1 MKFCAYMTLCLCLPF
16 ALLAED
22 GDKDESETPSE
33 DDAVAEKA
41 EVDPGFERYK
51 TILDRF
57 PFGQPPPGFNPDA
70 PDGTGE
76 GSRGGAAGEEATE
89 AEVSEMEQQ
98 ILSSV
103 AVSMLNRSPDG
114 SVFVGFTDKSVQP
127 PRNYLLRVGE
137 KREGCEWMIV
147 DANPEERSVK
157 LSKGGVEATFR
168 LGGSGAS
175 EEEKS
180 GDGENKAKNAG
191 RPKLGPLRR
200 LPRMGKHDPAEDAEG
215 AGKLSGLDIAR
226 ARHQQR
232 REQQQAEEEQQRLAA
247 EQARKE
253 RELEKKE
260 REQEKKEREQAA
272 QEREQ
277 ERREREQAAEE
288 RKAQLDQLM
297 QIQEELRRQREEKA
311 QREAAEAAQ
320 PQAEEPPVEE

>member
-272 QEREQ
+272 
-277 ERREREQAAEE
+277 EE
-288 RKAQLDQLM
+288 RKKQLDQLM
-297 QIQEELRRQREEKA
+297 EIQEELRRQREEKLA
-311 QREAAEAAQ
+311 ERERRAAEEEAAPSTEQ
-320 PQAEEPPVEE
+320 QDPNEN

>member
-200 LPRMGKHDPAEDAEG
+200 LPRMGRHDPAEDAEG

-272 QEREQ
+272 
-277 ERREREQAAEE
+277 EE
-288 RKAQLDQLM
+288 RKKQLDQLM
-297 QIQEELRRQREEKA
+297 EIQEELRRQREEKLA
-311 QREAAEAAQ
+311 ERERRAAEEEAAPSTEQ
-320 PQAEEPPVEE
+320 QDPNEN

>member
-22 GDKDESETPSE
+22 GDKGESETPPE
-33 DDAVAEKA
+33 DAAAAEKA
-41 EVDPGFERYK
+41 EVDPGFERYR

-70 PDGTGE
+70 PDGTGD

-89 AEVSEMEQQ
+89 AEMSEMEQQ

-137 KREGCEWMIV
+137 KREGCEWMV
-147 DANPEERSVK
+147 ADANPEERSVK

-180 GDGENKAKNAG
+180 GDGENRAKTAG
-191 RPKLGPLRR
+191 RPKPGPIRR

-226 ARHQQR
+226 ARLQQR

-253 RELEKKE
+253 RE
-260 REQEKKEREQAA
+260 QEKKEREQAA
-272 QEREQ
+272 
-277 ERREREQAAEE
+277 EE
-288 RKAQLDQLM
+288 RKKQLDQLM
-297 QIQEELRRQREEKA
+297 EIQEELRRQREEKLA
-311 QREAAEAAQ
+311 ERERRAAEEEAAPSTEQ
-320 PQAEEPPVEE
+320 QDPNEN

>member
-200 LPRMGKHDPAEDAEG
+200 LPRMGKHDPAEDAAG

-272 QEREQ
+272 
-277 ERREREQAAEE
+277 EE
-288 RKAQLDQLM
+288 RKKQLDQLM
-297 QIQEELRRQREEKA
+297 EIQEELRRQREEKLA
-311 QREAAEAAQ
+311 ERERRAAEEEAAPSTEQ
-320 PQAEEPPVEE
+320 QDPNEN